1 MLTITA
7 DTFNERLQ
15 LGDDEI
21 ILNGPPGQLRGQMLI
36 SNKNAE
42 PLRIRSLPLLHDQ
55 RMGGVQSQAVSLN
68 VSCRLQ
74 PGEKRVQ
81 DIWLEIDPQTPPG
94 TYESLLNVGGTTPKL
109 KLVVQPNIEIEIIPS
124 HMAFQG
130 VSAGKTHSAELTLQ
144 NMGNV
149 PFQVPEVKH
158 ITTLDMDYLCRG
170 LAMAVRDKG
179 MEGFMPVMDE
189 LTKNIHR
196 DMVGWSSIHIEESGM
211 IVAPGKRLQL
221 HFTLT
226 LPEDVDPG
234 RDYSGNIRLWDKEI
248 TYSIKSHDEASSEKK
263 RNGK

>member
-15 LGDDEI
+15 LDDDEI
-21 ILNGPPGQLRGQMLI
+21 VLNGPPGQLRGQMLI

-55 RMGGVQSQAVSLN
+55 RMGGRQSQAVSLN

-130 VSAGKTHSAELTLQ
+130 VSPGKTHSAELTLL

-149 PFQVPEVKH
+149 PFQIPEVKH
-158 ITTLDMDYLCRG
+158 ITTL
-170 LAMAVRDKG
+170 
-179 MEGFMPVMDE
+179 
-189 LTKNIHR
+189 
-196 DMVGWSSIHIEESGM
+196 
-211 IVAPGKRLQL
+211 
-221 HFTLT
+221 
-226 LPEDVDPG
+226 
-234 RDYSGNIRLWDKEI
+234 
-248 TYSIKSHDEASSEKK
+248 
-263 RNGK
+263 